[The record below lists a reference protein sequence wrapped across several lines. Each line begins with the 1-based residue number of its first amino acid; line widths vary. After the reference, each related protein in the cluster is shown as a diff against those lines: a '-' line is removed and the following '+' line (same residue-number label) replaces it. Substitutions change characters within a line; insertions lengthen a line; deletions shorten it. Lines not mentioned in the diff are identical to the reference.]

1 MAEID
6 PFSEGPLFPLLAV
19 GMCFVGC
26 LLGVLSLKR
35 ARRGPTVLA
44 RVRWVVLGALALGGT
59 GAWATHF
66 VAMLGFAVAG
76 TPIRYD
82 GPLMLLSVGV
92 AVVASGLGLALLA
105 GGGRTLLG
113 VRATLAGTVVGLGVA
128 GTHYGSMAA
137 LHLHA
142 VLTVDRAMLGAAVV
156 VAVSG
161 SVIALWTSVAQQGR
175 MFVTIAALCQAAAVC
190 GMHYLLIAGTSAEL
204 TEATGPLPGGVS
216 SDLGEPLLLG
226 LSVVTVVALILVVT
240 APDAREE
247 QEERRV
253 LARLAERSG
262 GDPWTEA
269 LGPGTGSSR
278 PSSHGGRAAAEDD
291 R

>member
-35 ARRGPTVLA
+35 ARRGPTA
-44 RVRWVVLGALALGGT
+44 FSRARWVVLGAFALGGT
-59 GAWATHF
+59 GAWAAHF
-66 VAMLGFAVAG
+66 VAMLGFAVVG
-76 TPIRYD
+76 TPIRHD
-82 GPLMLLSVGV
+82 GPLTLLSVGV
-92 AVVASGLGLALLA
+92 AVVASGFGLAILA
-105 GGGRTLLG
+105 GGGRAPLG
-113 VRATLAGTVVGLGVA
+113 VRAVLAGTVVGLGVA
-128 GTHYGSMAA
+128 AMHYGSMAA
-137 LHLHA
+137 LRMHA
-142 VLTVDRAMLGAAVV
+142 DLTFDRAVLGAAVV
-156 VAVSG
+156 VALSG

-175 MFVTIAALCQAAAVC
+175 VFVTIAAICQAAAVC
-190 GMHYLLIAGTSAEL
+190 GMHYLVIAGTSAEL
-204 TEATGPLPGGVS
+204 TEATGPLPGTVS
-216 SDLGEPLLLG
+216 SDLGEPLLLV

-240 APDAREE
+240 APNAREE

-262 GDPWTEA
+262 ADPWAEV
-269 LGPGTGSSR
+269 LGSGRGSSG
-278 PSSHGGRAAAEDD
+278 PSRDGERATEDD